1 MSEQSITTQTT
12 QELTPNNSVFSVGTF
27 EHAQR
32 IAKMLCQSS
41 LIPKDYQN
49 NIQNTMIAM
58 EMANRLG
65 ASPLMIMQHM
75 YIVHGKPSFSSTY
88 LIAAINSSGKYSKL
102 KFRISGEGDARSC
115 VAFAKDLEDNEI
127 VEGPSVTIKMAKS
140 EGWFEKNG
148 SKWKTMPDVMLG
160 YRAAA
165 FFSRLHCPEITM
177 GIQTNEEVIDIAS
190 EPVIDQEAQK
200 VDRVRERI
208 KMLIDKAET
217 LEQLNDFEGD
227 VPDDL
232 LDLFTVKK
240 DELKTKQ

>member
-1 MSEQSITTQTT
+1 MTEAVTTQQT
-12 QELTPNNSVFSVGTF
+12 ELTPNSSIFSVGIF

-32 IAKMLCQSS
+32 IAKMLCASS

-102 KFRISGEGDARSC
+102 KFRLTGTGDDRAC
-115 VAFAKDLEDNEI
+115 VAIAKDLEDNEI
-127 VEGPSVTIKMAKS
+127 VEGPSVTIKMAKE
-140 EGWFEKNG
+140 EGWFSKNG

-190 EPVIDQEAQK
+190 EPVIDQETQK
-200 VDRVRERI
+200 IDRVKERV
-208 KMLIDKAET
+208 KMMIEKAET
-217 LEQLNDFEGD
+217 LEQLDAIEGD
-227 VPDDL
+227 IPEDL
-232 LDLFTVKK
+232 LDLFTVRK
-240 DELKTKQ
+240 DELKAKK